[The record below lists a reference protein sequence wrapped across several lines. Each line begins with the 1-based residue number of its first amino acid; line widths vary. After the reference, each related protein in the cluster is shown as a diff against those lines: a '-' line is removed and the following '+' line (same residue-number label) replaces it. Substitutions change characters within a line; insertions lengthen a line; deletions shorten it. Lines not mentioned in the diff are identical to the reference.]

1 MADKKELE
9 GVITEV
15 KDGIAYI
22 YLSKDKAEELS
33 AASFVELPK
42 AGTEVKEGEQFA
54 NVETAK
60 SVESLKSPVSGVVD
74 KVSEELKD
82 DPSSISQKTSAKN
95 FIITVK
101 L

>member
-9 GVITEV
+9 GVIAEI

-33 AASFVELPK
+33 DASFVELPK
-42 AGTEVKEGEQFA
+42 AGAEVKEGEQFA
-54 NVETAK
+54 SVETAK

-82 DPSSISQKTSAKN
+82 DPSYISQKTSTEN

>member
-9 GVITEV
+9 GVIAEIENGV
-15 KDGIAYI
+15 AFI
-22 YLSKDKAEELS
+22 YLTDEKANELS
-33 AASFVELPK
+33 DASFVELP
-42 AGTEVKEGEQFA
+42 AIGTEVKEGEAFA

-60 SVESLKSPVSGVVD
+60 SVENLKSPVSGTVEKISD
-74 KVSEELKD
+74 DLKNN
-82 DPSSISQKTSAKN
+82 PGLISQKTSKEN